1 MCIDCVGG
9 HRNDGEALVMRADDI
24 EAIRSAM
31 SDEEFDAEEDRV
43 YRRLSNSR
51 TIARLLFARGI
62 PAPDSLAFVVE

>member
-9 HRNDGEALVMRADDI
+9 NRNDVEALVIQADDI

-31 SDEEFDAEEDRV
+31 SDEEFGAEEDRV